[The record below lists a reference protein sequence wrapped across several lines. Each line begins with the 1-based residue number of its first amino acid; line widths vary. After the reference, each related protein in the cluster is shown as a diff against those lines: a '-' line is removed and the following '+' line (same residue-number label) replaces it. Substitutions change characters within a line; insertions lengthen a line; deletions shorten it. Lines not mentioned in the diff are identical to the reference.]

1 MFKLPFLSALALI
14 IGGLPVL
21 AQQNTT
27 KDSLTWE
34 YSMPIWGKKAA
45 ERGYKLQ
52 LPYGLNVMYVNSIID
67 LNVSKFRLGIGDG
80 TYQDLIDEAVN
91 EETLNFQKTRAY
103 FNGLN
108 FRPDIWVFPFMNVY
122 GIITTGTGA
131 TEVELAPRIPYGDG
145 NDVLQLPTF
154 GSKVDFT
161 ANAYGLGTTV
171 IYGFGRNYFVSGD
184 ANYSWTFSE
193 IIEGSVGIVTASGRI
208 GEHWDFGKNR
218 DKKLAVYVGFMFRDF
233 TNSDGTRGQIK
244 LSEAL
249 PEFEDNVNAG
259 IDTRIADNTQQI
271 VDNEMAIDALDPIA
285 DREEIADLRA
295 ENRVL
300 NIKNRG
306 LENLQSG
313 LDESGVYDT
322 EIRYEIKKEMIQ
334 NWTVEFGASYNFTD
348 HWAFRSEF
356 GVSKSQT
363 LILAGI
369 SYRFGLKF

>member
-1 MFKLPFLSALALI
+1 MRIKLALPLVI
-14 IGGLPVL
+14 SLVVGCQLF
-21 AQQNTT
+21 AQDSTT
-27 KDSLTWE
+27 VTPQPWK

-52 LPYGLNVMYVNSIID
+52 LPYGFNVMYVNSMID

-80 TYQDLIDEAVN
+80 NYQDLIDEKVN
-91 EETLNFQKTRAY
+91 EETLNFTKTRAF

-108 FRPDIWVFPFMNVY
+108 FRPDFWLFPFMNVY
-122 GIITTGTGA
+122 GIITTGKGA

-145 NDVLQLPTF
+145 NDVLELPQF
-154 GSKVDFT
+154 GSKVDFS

-184 ANYSWTFSE
+184 VNYSWTFSE
-193 IIEGSVGIVTASGRI
+193 IIEGSVGIITASGRI
-208 GEHWDFGKNR
+208 GEHWDLGKKK
-218 DKKLAVYVGFMFRDF
+218 DKKLAVYVGFMYRDF
-233 TNSDGTRGQIK
+233 TNTEGTRGSIK
-244 LSEAL
+244 FSEAL
-249 PEFEDNVNAG
+249 PEVEENINNG
-259 IDTRIADNTQQI
+259 IDNRISDNNSQIADN
-271 VDNEMAIDALDPIA
+271 NALIDELNPIL
-285 DREEIADLRA
+285 DREQIADLKA

-300 NIKNRG
+300 GIKNRG
-306 LENLQSG
+306 LTALQSG

>member
-1 MFKLPFLSALALI
+1 MKKNNVFIVIGLLLVNFNLI
-14 IGGLPVL
+14 
-21 AQQNTT
+21 AQTT
-27 KDSLTWE
+27 DTSSIDWK
-34 YSMPIWGKKAA
+34 YNMPIWGKKAA

-52 LPYGLNVMYVNSIID
+52 LPYGLNLMYVNSMID

-80 TYQDLIDEAVN
+80 NYQDLIDEKVN

-108 FRPDIWVFPFMNVY
+108 FRPDVWVFPFMNVY

-145 NDVLQLPTF
+145 NEILALPQF

-184 ANYSWTFSE
+184 VNYSWTFSE

-208 GEHWDFGKNR
+208 GEHWDIGKKK
-218 DKKLAVYVGFMFRDF
+218 DKKLAVYVGFMYRDF

-249 PEFEDNVNAG
+249 PELESGINNG
-259 IDTRIADNTQQI
+259 IDTRIAENIVQIDDNTA
-271 VDNEMAIDALDPIA
+271 AIDELDPIK
-285 DREEIADLRA
+285 DREEIADLKA
-295 ENRVL
+295 QNRVL
-300 NIKNRG
+300 GIKNRG
-306 LENLQSG
+306 LEALQNG

-334 NWTVEFGASYNFTD
+334 NWTVEFGISYNFTD